1 MKRLSAL
8 TSSAFALLLLLAGC
22 DVSTLSD
29 DIEDA
34 LQVSIVIPPIETSG
48 TLQILD
54 AQTGESITQRVAVE
68 FTGPNGD
75 LVVDQFLFEP
85 IPLIT
90 TETGVVTFA
99 LPDGLTYSASD
110 PYRITARILSDGYLL
125 AQLSFAIPEK
135 GQYEVEANLVQ
146 ITNPPAGVAVVS
158 QPSGTTDNS
167 GTTQVATTVSAT
179 ENTTGSTAT
188 VSIPSGTQVTGASGQ
203 PLTGG
208 ITTQVVY
215 NTAQTQQA
223 AAVASTNTVNTT
235 VTSSDG
241 STQQGSFTTLGTVQI
256 NITDA
261 SGTAA
266 AALSQALT
274 VGLPLPD
281 AAVNPATGQPY
292 AVGDVVPIFVLQE
305 ASNTWAE
312 FTSAS
317 VAGKSGG
324 EPVMGTV
331 VSSATGET
339 VVWEITNPALTYL
352 AGQFGGSTSL
362 TLNLT
367 GKADE
372 NVRVTIA
379 AAGYSESRRTTANT
393 ITVEGV
399 PNILLNQV
407 TGASPLDV
415 TVAFEGEQVGSAS
428 FTSLSANQ
436 RLDVAVSIPETITAT
451 VNISLDCSAVDPDK
465 GTITPSTPFQYARQ
479 KDDGSFVSPASTG
492 QLEEGQASIKVQRS
506 STYRASVTY
515 EGETYSDTFDT
526 PASAPAGTFQVPVNL
541 SDDQIRDVC
550 NEF

>member
-8 TSSAFALLLLLAGC
+8 TSSILALLLILTGC

-34 LQVSIVIPPIETSG
+34 LKVSIVIPPIETSG

-54 AQTGESITQRVAVE
+54 AQTGESIMQRVAVE

-85 IPLIT
+85 IPVIT

-99 LPDGLTYSASD
+99 LPDGLTYSTSD

-125 AQLSFAIPEK
+125 AQLSFVIPEK

-167 GTTQVATTVSAT
+167 GTTQADATVAAT
-179 ENTTGSTAT
+179 DNTTGSTAT
-188 VSIPSGTQVTGASGQ
+188 VSIPSGTQVTGSSGQ
-203 PLTGG
+203 PLTGD

-223 AAVASTNTVNTT
+223 AAVASTNTTNTT
-235 VTSSDG
+235 VTSADG
-241 STQQGSFTTLGTVQI
+241 STQQGSFTTLGTVQV

-261 SGTAA
+261 SGNTA

-281 AAVNPATGQPY
+281 AAINPSTGQPY

-305 ASNTWAE
+305 ASNTWSE
-312 FTSAS
+312 FASAS
-317 VAGKSGG
+317 VAGKGG
-324 EPVMGTV
+324 GKAVTGTV
-331 VSSATGET
+331 VSTATGET

-372 NVRVTIA
+372 SVRVTIA
-379 AAGYSESRRTTANT
+379 AASYSESRRTTANS

-407 TGASPLDV
+407 SADTPLAVDV
-415 TVAFEGEQVGSAS
+415 TFEGEQVGSQR
-428 FTSLSANQ
+428 FNSLSADAT
-436 RLDVAVSIPETITAT
+436 LDVAVSIPETITAT

-465 GTITPSTPFQYARQ
+465 GTVTPSTPFQYARQ
-479 KDDGSFVSPASTG
+479 KADGSFISPGSTG
-492 QLEEGQASIKVQRS
+492 QLEEGQASIQVQRS

-515 EGETYSDTFDT
+515 EGETYTETFET
-526 PASAPAGTFQVPVNL
+526 PASAPAGTFEIPVTL